1 MIFKVINR
9 DYAEIE
15 CRTSHSHWNG
25 ILFISVGGSM
35 GVLCGVGLGLLPYFQ
50 PSFRSLIPFNFVLS
64 VIFII
69 IALIS
74 IYIGNN
80 YLKLTSFLAIDRK
93 EGKIT
98 KFENR
103 IFGSVEK
110 KEVYGWEKIE
120 SVKADRYLNEVDL
133 NEVDSRPWG
142 GIIYFKIKNRKPVEA
157 LAGKGGRPD
166 KIVESLLKFMKDP
179 GEGEES
185 EIYLAGFIIE
195 E

>member
-1 MIFKVINR
+1 MIFKVINK

-15 CRTSHSHWNG
+15 CRAPHSHWNG
-25 ILFISVGGSM
+25 ILIMSVGGSM
-35 GVLCGVGLGLLPYFQ
+35 GVLCGIALGLLPYFQ
-50 PSFRSLIPFNFVLS
+50 PSFHSLIPFNFVLS

-69 IALIS
+69 IAAIS

-103 IFGSVEK
+103 IFSPVEK
-110 KEVYGWEKIE
+110 KEIYEWKNIR
-120 SVKADRYLNEVDL
+120 SVKADRYIYGIDESN
-133 NEVDSRPWG
+133 PWG

-166 KIVESLLKFMKDP
+166 KIVETLLKFMKDP
-179 GEGEES
+179 GVGEDD
-185 EIYLAGFIIE
+185 EIYQPGFIIE

>member
-15 CRTSHSHWNG
+15 CRAPHSHWNG
-25 ILFISVGGSM
+25 ILFISVGGSI
-35 GVLCGVGLGLLPYFQ
+35 GVLCGIALGLLPYFQ
-50 PSFRSLIPFNFVLS
+50 PSFRNLIPFNFILS
-64 VIFII
+64 AIFIM
-69 IALIS
+69 IAVIS
-74 IYIGNN
+74 IYIGKN

-93 EGKIT
+93 EGKVT

-110 KEVYGWEKIE
+110 KEIYEWERIV
-120 SVKADRYLNEVDL
+120 SVNAERYLRGDVE
-133 NEVDSRPWG
+133 SHPWG
-142 GIIYFKIKNRKPVEA
+142 GIIYFKLKNRKKVEA

-166 KIVESLLKFMKDP
+166 KIVEALLKFMKDP

-185 EIYLAGFIIE
+185 EIYQPGYIIE